1 MSYCINPNC
10 PKQADPLHAANR
22 ICRHCGSQL
31 VLQGRYRIARL
42 LGEGGFAKT
51 YELDD
56 RGDRKVLKVLQLTD
70 PKAILLFKKE
80 AELLSHLRHQGIPRV
95 EADGYF
101 TFAPKNNQKP
111 LHCLVMEKINGPNLE
126 EWLYARDNKPITQEQ
141 AIDWLQQL
149 TEILHKVHQQK
160 FFHRDIKPAN
170 IMLRSNG
177 QIVLI
182 DFGSARE
189 VTGTYLAKM
198 GVGQKGTVVASRGYT
213 PPEQDSG
220 HPVPQSDFFA
230 LGRTFVHLLTGR
242 HPLDFYD
249 VRTDELH
256 WRDSAPQA
264 SKPFADFIDEL
275 MARLPGQRPP
285 NTEVI
290 LQRLAELS
298 KPGLQLAAS
307 PPSRFN
313 LLVTL
318 KEKWLAIGAIAL
330 VGCVGVGQAVIYG
343 YFIPR
348 LNESPNG
355 NTKIMSLPTPVA
367 GLPGADG
374 EEKKPAEN
382 GKRQRSGSA
391 GASYPEENRASDL
404 AQKITYDKKF
414 RLAKTLF
421 GHSLDVRSVAIS
433 PDGETIAS
441 GSFDTT
447 IKIWNFSSGE
457 SLLTLNGH
465 SDAEELV
472 SAVAIARDGKTLVSG
487 SNSYGG
493 TIKVW
498 NLQTGELLNS
508 LPKNIEGVASVAI
521 SPDGGAIASGSED
534 ATVKLWD
541 LGSGTLQA
549 TLSGHAGTVRSVAFS
564 PDGQLIASGS
574 EDGTVKLWNRNG
586 GTLLKTLSGHSGIVY
601 SVAFSPDGQTLASG
615 SGDGTIKLW
624 NVGSDCRLKQQCS
637 AIRILPS
644 QAGTVYSVAF
654 SPDGQALASGSLSGK
669 ITLWNLNRGEILQT
683 LSGHSRWVES
693 IAFAP
698 DGGAIASGSGDSTVK
713 IWRVQQ

>member
-10 PKQADPLHAANR
+10 PKQADPLHATNR

-101 TFAPKNNQKP
+101 TFTPKNNQKP

-198 GVGQKGTVVASRGYT
+198 GIGQKGTVVASRGYT

-249 VRTDELH
+249 VRTDELR

-298 KPGLQLAAS
+298 KPSLPLPGS
-307 PPSRFN
+307 PTSRFKW
-313 LLVTL
+313 LGTL
-318 KEKWLAIGAIAL
+318 REKWLAVFAIAL

-348 LNESPNG
+348 LNSSPNAS
-355 NTKIMSLPTPVA
+355 TKIISLPIPA
-367 GLPGADG
+367 GTLPESDG
-374 EEKKPAEN
+374 EVKKPAEN
-382 GKRQRSGSA
+382 N
-391 GASYPEENRASDL
+391 GAVTL
-404 AQKITYDKKF
+404 AQTTTFHKKF
-414 RLAKTLF
+414 GLAKTLS

-433 PDGETIAS
+433 PDGQLLAS

-447 IKIWNFSSGE
+447 IKIWNPKTGE

-465 SDAEELV
+465 SDSEELV
-472 SAVAIARDGKTLVSG
+472 SSVAIARDGTTLVSG

-493 TIKVW
+493 TIKIW

-549 TLSGHAGTVRSVAFS
+549 TLSGHRGTVRSVAFS
-564 PDGQLIASGS
+564 PDGQVLASGS

-586 GTLLKTLSGHSGIVY
+586 GALLATLTGHSGIVY
-601 SVAFSPDGQTLASG
+601 SIAFSPDGKTLASG

-624 NVGSDCRLKQQCS
+624 NVAKDCRVKQQCS
-637 AIRILPS
+637 AMRILPS
-644 QAGTVYSVAF
+644 QAGSVYSVAF
-654 SPDGQALASGSLSGK
+654 SPDGQVLASGSLSGK
-669 ITLWNLNRGEILQT
+669 ITLWNLNSGEILQT

-693 IAFAP
+693 IAFSP

-713 IWRVQQ
+713 IWRVQK